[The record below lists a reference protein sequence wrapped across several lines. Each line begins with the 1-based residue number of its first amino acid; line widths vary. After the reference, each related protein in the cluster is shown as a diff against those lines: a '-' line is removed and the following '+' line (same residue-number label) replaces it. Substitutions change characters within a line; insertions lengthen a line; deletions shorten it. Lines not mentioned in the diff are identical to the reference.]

1 MSFFLLLF
9 VVVMTAS
16 GLTYQLLTAAL
27 VSSLAGDSVL
37 AFSTIIGCYLFALGV
52 GSFCSRYLRRPFS
65 TILVQTGYGVGL
77 LGGLSTTMLWILFA
91 WGSGFYVGVFLL
103 ILALGFLVGL
113 QLPMVMRELKER
125 LPFKELVS
133 GVLALDYG
141 GAVIVSV
148 AFPLFL
154 VPQLGLNYTALVFG
168 LLNVA
173 VALGYLFLIDSEGR
187 WSNLK
192 WEGALALL
200 VLLVAF
206 YYNSSL
212 QQFTEQ
218 TLFGDPVIYARSSA
232 YQRIVITSSRLDTR
246 LYLNNN
252 LQFSSADEYRYHE
265 ALVVPPL
272 RSVETP
278 KSVLILGGGDGLAAK
293 LLLQDER
300 VEHIT
305 LVDLD
310 PAVTKLFRENP
321 ALRRLNDDSLNSDK
335 LTIINED
342 AFKWIEESEQK
353 FDLVLVDFPDPSS
366 YSVGKLYTT
375 YFYRRLAARL
385 NPGAAV
391 SIQCSSPLKA
401 RKTFWC
407 IARTLEKAGFNVRPY
422 HALVPAFGEWG
433 FCLARLDDRQDF
445 YPATLSTQYVDDQVL
460 PTLFVMPKDMG
471 PIEVQPN
478 TLFDQV
484 LIRYFRQDW
493 SNSPF

>member
-52 GSFCSRYLRRPFS
+52 GSYCSRYIRRPFA
-65 TILVQTGYGVGL
+65 TILVQTGYGVAL
-77 LGGLSTTMLWILFA
+77 LGGLSTTILWTLFA
-91 WGSGFYVGVFLL
+91 WGSGFYLGVFLL
-103 ILALGFLVGL
+103 ILTVGFLVGL
-113 QLPMVMRELKER
+113 QLPLVMRELKER

-168 LLNVA
+168 LLNV
-173 VALGYLFLIDSEGR
+173 VTALGYLTLLDAEGR
-187 WSNLK
+187 WTSLK
-192 WEGALALL
+192 WEGFAALL
-200 VLLVAF
+200 ILLTVA
-206 YYNSSL
+206 YYSSTL
-212 QQFTEQ
+212 ERLTEQ
-218 TLFGDPVIYARSSA
+218 TLFPDPVIYAKSSA
-232 YQRIVITSSRLDTR
+232 YQRVVITSSGLDTR

-265 ALVVPPL
+265 ALIIPPL

-278 KSVLILGGGDGLAAK
+278 RSVLILGGGDGLAAK
-293 LLLQDER
+293 LLLQDQR
-300 VEHIT
+300 IKKIT

-310 PAVTKLFRENP
+310 PAVTELFRQNP
-321 ALRRLNDDSLNSDK
+321 TLRKLNDDSLNSERV
-335 LTIINED
+335 TVINED
-342 AFKWIEESEQK
+342 AFKWIETTEEK
-353 FDLVLVDFPDPSS
+353 FDLALVDFPDPSS
-366 YSVGKLYTT
+366 YSVGKLYTV

-401 RKTFWC
+401 RQTFWC
-407 IARTLEKAGFNVRPY
+407 IARTLEKAGFAVRPY
-422 HALVPAFGEWG
+422 HAMVPAFGEWG
-433 FCLARLDDRQDF
+433 FCLAQLEESREFQKATI
-445 YPATLSTQYVDDQVL
+445 PARYVDDRVL
-460 PTLFVMPKDMG
+460 PTLFVMPNDMG
-471 PIEVQPN
+471 PLDVQPN